1 MTKKEFEAALRGRL
15 SGLPEDELKKSLEY
29 YAEMID
35 ERTECGMAEEEAVAE
50 LGPVETIASDI
61 LTATPLPKLLK
72 KKVTPKRSLRG
83 WEIALL
89 ILGSPLWL
97 SLLLAAAAVI
107 LCIYVCLWTVAV
119 SVYASAVAVGA
130 CAPAALVLAG
140 MMLVRGKAAQGIF
153 FAGAGLACAGLAVL
167 LWLLGNLT
175 ARGAILA
182 GKKLLLGIK
191 YSIAGKEKKR

>member
-15 SGLPEDELKKSLEY
+15 SGLPEDELQKSLEY
-29 YAEMID
+29 CAEMID
-35 ERTECGMAEEEAVAE
+35 ERMESGMAEEEAVAA
-50 LGPVETIASDI
+50 LGPVENMVSEI

-72 KKVTPKRSLRG
+72 KKVTPKRALRG
-83 WEIALL
+83 WEIAML

-97 SLLLAAAAVI
+97 PLLSAAAAVI
-107 LCIYVCLWTVAV
+107 LCIYVCLWTVV
-119 SVYASAVAVGA
+119 ICVYAAAVAAGV
-130 CAPAALVLAG
+130 CAPAALLLAG
-140 MMLVRGKAAQGIF
+140 MMFVRGKAAQGIF

-167 LWLLGNLT
+167 LWILGNLT
-175 ARGAILA
+175 AKGAILA